1 LSQQTQT
8 ESRAVLELV
17 PPLQRL
23 IRQDPQRLRR
33 ALIVSS
39 VLILSG
45 FLAFVLP
52 LDYLIFPVI
61 LTVALGAFI
70 LYLRVPP
77 IGLLAVIAAGLLVRF
92 ELGTGTNSAINL
104 VIILIPL
111 LLAVWIVD
119 NAVRKRGIQF
129 VTSRPILPLLVLA
142 VISIISFGIG
152 QLPWFLYA
160 RGAPLISQVAGLFLI
175 LLSVGAFILVANLI
189 KDLPWLKRMTWFF
202 LGITG
207 LYMLASAFPP
217 IGRILFQI
225 LPSGA
230 RGSLLYVWLI
240 AIAFSQV
247 LINRKLNK
255 FARIALIGLL
265 LLTFY
270 VSFFRQFGWKSG
282 WIPPLAALGVIIFLR
297 YPKLGVVL
305 AIAALI
311 FLRDLPAELISTDE
325 YSYTTRLAAW
335 QIIWEEII
343 KVNPLLGLGP
353 ANYYYFTPLYPILGF
368 SVEFNSHN
376 NYVDLVAQVGLLGLA
391 SFVWFVFE
399 MGYLGLNLIKKV
411 PDGFSNA
418 YVYGVL
424 GGLAGTLVAGMLGD
438 WIIPFV
444 YNIGLRGFRASVIG
458 WMFLGGLV
466 VVERVYSNQK
476 SGSSQIS
483 S

>member
-1 LSQQTQT
+1 MSQQTHT
-8 ESRAVLELV
+8 ESRAFLNII
-17 PPLQRL
+17 PTLQRFK
-23 IRQDPQRLRR
+23 RQDPQRLRQV
-33 ALIVSS
+33 LIVSS
-39 VLILSG
+39 VLVLSG
-45 FLAFVLP
+45 FLAFMLP

-61 LTVALGAFI
+61 LTIAIGAFI

-92 ELGTGTNSAINL
+92 ELGTGTNSAINF

-119 NAVRKRGIQF
+119 NAIRKRRIQF
-129 VTSRPILPLLVLA
+129 AASRTILPLLVMA

-160 RGAPLISQVAGLFLI
+160 RGAPLISQIAGLFLI

-189 KDLPWLKRMTWFF
+189 RDIQWLKRMTWFF
-202 LGITG
+202 LGVAG
-207 LYMLASAFPP
+207 LWMVASAVPP
-217 IGRILFQI
+217 IGRILFQF

-240 AIAFSQV
+240 AIAFSQL

-255 FARIALIGLL
+255 FTRVALIGLL

-282 WIPPLAALGVIIFLR
+282 WIPPLAALGVIIFMR
-297 YPKLGVVL
+297 YPKLGIVL
-305 AIAALI
+305 AIVALI
-311 FLRDLPAELISTDE
+311 FLRDLPTEIISTDE

-353 ANYYYFTPLYPILGF
+353 ANYYYFTPLYPILGY

-391 SFVWFVFE
+391 SFVWFIVE
-399 MGYLGLNLIKKV
+399 MCYLGINLIKKV
-411 PDGFSNA
+411 PEGFSNA

-424 GGLAGTLVAGMLGD
+424 GGLVGTLVAGMLGD

-458 WMFLGGLV
+458 WMFMGGLV
-466 VVERVYSNQK
+466 VVERIYSAQK
-476 SGSSQIS
+476 ISASSTS